1 MKAEHYSGVNGK
13 VTSAG
18 LHLCLSVVI
27 VQSAS
32 QVCLSS
38 VEMGI
43 CSIIVCVCVCVYVKC
58 LWFS

>member
-1 MKAEHYSGVNGK
+1 MKAEHYSGFNGK
-13 VTSAG
+13 VTSVG
-18 LHLCLSVVI
+18 LHLCLSMVI
-27 VQSAS
+27 VQPGS

-43 CSIIVCVCVCVYVKC
+43 CRIIVCVYVNVRC